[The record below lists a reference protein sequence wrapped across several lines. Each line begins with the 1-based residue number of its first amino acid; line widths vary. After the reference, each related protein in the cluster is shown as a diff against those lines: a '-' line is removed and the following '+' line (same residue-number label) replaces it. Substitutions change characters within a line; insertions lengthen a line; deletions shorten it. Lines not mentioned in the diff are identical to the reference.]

1 MKKWICAAL
10 AMVML
15 LGCAGAVAQEYVSI
29 QEVYDQ
35 AQAMGGWWKETFET
49 PNGEVTIDAP
59 IIVPDVERMP
69 VFTVEP
75 AKPLTQEL
83 YNTIVQGKKTSKSR
97 ITIQYELEYNAVMQE
112 FYLGREED
120 GKYGYDAVNVAWV
133 QRGDYRFSQGTGV
146 ASDARPKSYHYPW
159 ELDFDQAYVRGSD
172 QTLND
177 MITLWQKDIEL
188 CYPDDEYVV
197 KPKRIYI
204 NGSVL
209 AEIDGE
215 GKKYQKDGDCFI
227 YGEQYFFDFPLIGSI
242 GSCDGENKLWVS
254 HVSSRETNKVFD
266 KMAKYNMGSSGECY
280 NQNRF
285 LSANNEDNRSMI
297 DLNKVRSIEYED
309 VPLAGL
315 KEVLSQIEKE
325 IEAGYVKEVYAVRLG
340 YVMYSNPDMTD
351 YAWAIPRWVID
362 CSYESDEF
370 RELKKKHGE
379 DFSADSEIVWES
391 RYFLQMPIDAQSG
404 NPIIYALPTEEILRV
419 PEIITWNEV
428 K

>member
-215 GKKYQKDGDCFI
+215 GKKYKKDGDCFI

-285 LSANNEDNRSMI
+285 LSANNEDNRKSLGLQLIKNIFPFLQDDEVEFVYNFKEKSIHLPMFYLLYHFITRNTSRYASLTCRFYGI
-297 DLNKVRSIEYED
+297 DQEPED
-309 VPLAGL
+309 LDEISYKLGL
-315 KEVLSQIEKE
+315 SRERCRQLI
-325 IEAGYVKEVYAVRLG
+325 AT
-340 YVMYSNPDMTD
+340 N
-351 YAWAIPRWVID
+351 
-362 CSYESDEF
+362 
-370 RELKKKHGE
+370 ELKDSSILKAKGE
-379 DFSADSEIVWES
+379 
-391 RYFLQMPIDAQSG
+391 RL
-404 NPIIYALPTEEILRV
+404 
-419 PEIITWNEV
+419 
-428 K
+428 